1 MRFKEWGDYFVGG
14 VWTTTNA
21 RGKKEEI
28 RCEWILDKSFI
39 RLTWKT
45 GAESREEFHG
55 IDPATGQWTIWG
67 FDSKGRVYK
76 GVGESAKAGEWSYR
90 TSGQSKDG
98 PMSIKHKDVKVGPDE
113 DRYEIE
119 EFILDGKEQPPEVQ
133 VWKRAK

>member
-1 MRFKEWGDYFVGG
+1 VGG
-14 VWTTTNA
+14 LLRRW
-21 RGKKEEI
+21 RLDHHQRPGKKEEI
-28 RCEWILDKSFI
+28 RCEWVLDKSFI

-90 TSGQSKDG
+90 ASGQSKDG
-98 PMSIKHKDVKVGPDE
+98 PMSIKHKDVKLAPDE
-113 DRYEIE
+113 DRYEIQ
-119 EFILDGKEQPPEVQ
+119 EFILDGKKQPPEVQ
-133 VWKRAK
+133 VWKRTK

>member
-1 MRFKEWGDYFVGG
+1 RSVMTFKEWGDYFVGG

-21 RGKKEEI
+21 RRKKEEI

-67 FDSKGRVYK
+67 LGP
-76 GVGESAKAGEWSYR
+76 KAGSIRASARARRRASGVTGLRARARTGRCPLSTR
-90 TSGQSKDG
+90 TSSSGRTKIGMRSGSSSWTAQS
-98 PMSIKHKDVKVGPDE
+98 SAL
-113 DRYEIE
+113 RS
-119 EFILDGKEQPPEVQ
+119 
-133 VWKRAK
+133 KR